1 MEGAPLH
8 CDFAVADAKKAAEI
22 DDRGAHEATAINDH
36 IDNAAHILVSGAQN
50 LTAKNSSGFVA
61 VEYGDRRRRLD
72 ARCRMVV
79 GPVWV
84 LGHLLGKQ
92 SRSPRL

>member
-1 MEGAPLH
+1 
-8 CDFAVADAKKAAEI
+8 
-22 DDRGAHEATAINDH
+22 
-36 IDNAAHILVSGAQN
+36 
-50 LTAKNSSGFVA
+50 VA